1 MIWRCRQRTLGLA
14 SPIVMGILNVT
25 PDSFSDGGRH
35 VTRDAAL
42 AHGARLVAEGAAII
56 DVGGESTRPGAEPVQ
71 EAEEIGRVVPVIAAL
86 KEHFDVAISVDTSKA
101 AVMEAAVAAGAVI
114 INDVNALRAEGAR
127 AVAARTGAGVC
138 LMHRKGDPR
147 TMQSAPCYGDV
158 VAEVSAFLAAEREAC
173 FAAGVA
179 AEAIAFD
186 PGIGFGKTVAH
197 NLTLLGA
204 LPDLVRLGRPVLV
217 GVSRKSFIGTV
228 LGGREVDERLFGG
241 LGVAALSVAQGAR
254 IVRTHDVAATLDAVR
269 LVAAVLQGQVLEVRE
284 S

>member
-1 MIWRCRQRTLGLA
+1 
-14 SPIVMGILNVT
+14 MGILNVT

-35 VTRDAAL
+35 VTREAAL

-127 AVAARTGAGVC
+127 TGAGVC

-147 TMQSAPCYGDV
+147 TMQSAPSYGDV

-179 AEAIAFD
+179 AEAIVFD